1 MNRQKRSFG
10 SQKITRGAAIAALYV
25 ILTYLC
31 SLFGLSSG
39 VIQLRIS
46 EALCVLPAFFPE
58 AIPGLFVG
66 CMISNLISLCAPW
79 DVVFGSIAT
88 LIGAIGA
95 YLLRKVP
102 HKLGF
107 LITLPNIVSNTVI
120 IPLILTY
127 VYAVEDGLP
136 FLALTVGIGE
146 IVSCGVLGT
155 VLYYAVRKKLDRS

>member
-1 MNRQKRSFG
+1 M
-10 SQKITRGAAIAALYV
+10 
-25 ILTYLC
+25 
-31 SLFGLSSG
+31 
-39 VIQLRIS
+39 IQLRIS